1 MMSPEQVT
9 HQLCISAG
17 VDANDL
23 DGGSL
28 IGVFQKLR
36 PDGVGVD
43 GKAVAEILTGSEKL
57 DAVAGRLTQV
67 YEIAGDPKRPDGA
80 LDAYFIVRN
89 PSPISP
95 EEVEYEASKFF
106 ELLERLAA
114 AVSFQPLSNVLSPTP
129 DVRILEGLPPKNP
142 KKQNEKTE
150 LLRRV
155 ESASDD
161 ICLSLAKQDAVA
173 DMLWESVYFMACD
186 AFLRDYI
193 LWPLYAPSVKVDD
206 PFRHYFQLWK
216 HRVKFR
222 IFGKSQVDFYLPRLD
237 GVI

>member
-1 MMSPEQVT
+1 MSPEQVT
-9 HQLCISAG
+9 KQLCLSVG
-17 VDANDL
+17 VDAEDL
-23 DGGSL
+23 DGGGL

-43 GKAVAEILTGSEKL
+43 SRGIDEILTGSEKL
-57 DAVAGRLTQV
+57 DAVAGRLAQV
-67 YEIAGDPKRPDGA
+67 YETAGDPKRPDGA

-95 EEVEYEASKFF
+95 EEVEYEAVQFF
-106 ELLERLAA
+106 ELLESFAS
-114 AVSFQPLSNVLSPTP
+114 AVGFQPLYEVLSPTP
-129 DVRILEGLPPKNP
+129 VVRILEGLPPKNP
-142 KKQNEKTE
+142 KKQDEKTE

-161 ICLSLAKQDAVA
+161 LCRSLAQQDAVA
-173 DMLWESVYFMACD
+173 DLLWEPVYFMACD

-193 LWPLYAPSVKVDD
+193 LWPLYAPFVKAED

-222 IFGKSQVDFYLPRLD
+222 IFGKSQIDFYLPRLEE
-237 GVI
+237 VV